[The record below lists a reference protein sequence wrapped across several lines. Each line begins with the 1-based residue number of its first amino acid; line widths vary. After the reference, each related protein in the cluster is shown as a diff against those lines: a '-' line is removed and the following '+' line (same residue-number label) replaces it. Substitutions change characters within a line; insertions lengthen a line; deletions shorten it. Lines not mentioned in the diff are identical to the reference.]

1 MYQKYKTN
9 ITKSQFYILMTLLA
23 LLTAVLLI
31 WVLIPFG
38 YGIKQTDEI
47 KKLSKEEISELAKNI
62 SIKTLVSYFA
72 HIYNYL
78 FYDLYPFIEK

>member
-47 KKLSKEEISELAKNI
+47 KKLSKEEISELAK
-62 SIKTLVSYFA
+62 KYF
-72 HIYNYL
+72 N
-78 FYDLYPFIEK
+78 